1 MLVTLGDSIL
11 RLRANRLEHQTTS
24 RPRFPGEPKLAQRTC
39 LPEVPT
45 LQLQHLLLMK
55 ITFFG
60 AAGEVTGSAYLVQT
74 EKSRLLIDFGMFQGE
89 SETAGKNC
97 VPAGLDPTTI
107 DAVVIT
113 HGHLDHTGRLPLLTK
128 AGYRGPIHA
137 TSATIDMSGL
147 ILRDSAKVQAQ
158 DIERTNRKRLRAG
171 KDLQEPLYNFDDVE
185 RTMQQFK
192 AQPYR
197 EPVPIAPDV
206 SVRFV
211 EAGHMLG
218 SASLQ
223 LTITESGRAKTV
235 VFSGDLG
242 PADLPVLRDA
252 ECLNHADLVIME
264 STYGDRDHRSLT
276 DTLNEARDI
285 IKEAVKLNGKILV
298 PAFAVGR
305 TQQIIYHVLA
315 MFRNHEVPP
324 FPIYIDSP
332 MAIEA
337 TRIYE
342 KHPELYDEEARR
354 LADAGLLNLDLHG
367 VKTCQ
372 TADESKALNDLSGT
386 LMIIAGAGMC
396 NAGRILHHLR
406 NHLWKENTTVIIVGY
421 QAEGSLGRLLVE
433 GRPEVRIFGEEI
445 AVKATIHSLG
455 GFSAHAGQ
463 SDLMKW
469 FNCLAHAKPQVVLTH
484 GEAKGREPLAQLIK
498 ERHGLT
504 ARLPMFGE
512 TIEL

>member
-1 MLVTLGDSIL
+1 LADATSLGFRIQFS
-11 RLRANRLEHQTTS
+11 
-24 RPRFPGEPKLAQRTC
+24 
-39 LPEVPT
+39 
-45 LQLQHLLLMK
+45 MK
-55 ITFFG
+55 ITFYG
-60 AAGEVTGSAYLVQT
+60 AAGEVTGSAYFVETDQA
-74 EKSRLLIDFGMFQGE
+74 KLLIDFGMFQGRSDE
-89 SETAGKNC
+89 EGKNTI
-97 VPAGLDPTTI
+97 PAALDPKTL
-107 DAVVIT
+107 DCVVVT
-113 HGHLDHTGRLPLLTK
+113 HGHLDHTGRLPLLAK
-128 AGYRGPIHA
+128 AGFHGPIHA
-137 TSATIDMSGL
+137 TSATVDMSGL

-158 DIERTNRKRLRAG
+158 DTERTNRKRLRAG
-171 KDLQEPLYNFDDVE
+171 REPIEPLYNFDDVE
-185 RTMQQFK
+185 RTMQQFV
-192 AQPYR
+192 AHPYH
-197 EPVPIAPDV
+197 EPIEVAKGV
-206 SVRFV
+206 SVRMV

-218 SASLQ
+218 SASFQ
-223 LTITESGRAKTV
+223 LTIHEQGRLKTV

-242 PADLPVLRDA
+242 PAHLPVLRDA
-252 ECLNHADLVIME
+252 ECFNQADLVIME
-264 STYGDRDHRSLT
+264 STYGDRDHRSLE

-285 IKEAVKLNGKILV
+285 IKDAVKLGGKILV

-315 MFRNHEVPP
+315 MFRNHEVEP

-342 KHPELYDEEARR
+342 NHPDLYDDEARR
-354 LADAGLLNLDLHG
+354 LADAGLLDLDLHG
-367 VKTCQ
+367 VKTCA

-406 NHLWKENTTVIIVGY
+406 NHLWKPGTTVIIVGY

-433 GRPEVRIFGEEI
+433 GRKEVRIFGEEI
-445 AVKATIHSLG
+445 AVKAAVHSLG

-469 FNCLAHAKPQVVLTH
+469 FSCVAHARPRVVLTH
-484 GEAKGREPLAQLIK
+484 GEAKGREPLAKLIQ
-498 ERHGLT
+498 ERYDLKSE
-504 ARLPMFGE
+504 LPMFGE